1 MTDKPEPAPVD
12 PKLLD
17 LLVCP
22 LTKGPL
28 RYDRERQELVSEQA
42 GLAYPIRDGIPIML
56 VDEARPLDEDD
67 AIPEAVRPRPAAPEP
82 TMTAEAGPW
91 PTELRVDR
99 AAKRLTVTFD
109 DGERFVL
116 PAELLRVES
125 PSAEV
130 QGHGP
135 SQKTIV
141 AGRRHVGIMDL
152 EPVGNYAVRIRFDDL
167 HDTGMYSWR
176 YLYHL
181 GKNQERL
188 WADYLAALEQRGL
201 SRDP

>member
-1 MTDKPEPAPVD
+1 MNDAAA
-12 PKLLD
+12 
-17 LLVCP
+17 
-22 LTKGPL
+22 
-28 RYDRERQELVSEQA
+28 SE
-42 GLAYPIRDGIPIML
+42 
-56 VDEARPLDEDD
+56 
-67 AIPEAVRPRPAAPEP
+67 
-82 TMTAEAGPW
+82 PW
-91 PTELRVDR
+91 PVELKVDR
-99 AAKRLTVTFD
+99 AEKRLTVTFD
-109 DGERFVL
+109 DGARFDL

-135 SQKTIV
+135 SQKTII

-152 EPVGNYAVRIRFDDL
+152 EPVGNYAVRIMFDDL

-181 GKNQERL
+181 GQNQEYL
-188 WADYLAALEQRGL
+188 WTQYLQALEERGL